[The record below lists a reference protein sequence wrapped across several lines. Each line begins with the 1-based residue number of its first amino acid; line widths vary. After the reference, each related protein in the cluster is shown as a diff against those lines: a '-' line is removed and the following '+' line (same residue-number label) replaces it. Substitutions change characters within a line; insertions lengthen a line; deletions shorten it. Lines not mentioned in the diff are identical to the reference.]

1 MASPITST
9 PWFRQVQTLLT
20 KNRRLLSRRPI
31 HLFILLFSSVASVIF
46 AWLAGRD
53 ARGKSFIIV
62 LGLSISYLLRLLFD
76 LYAFMWCT
84 FSCTLTLFL
93 IESIS
98 FLFFFDMM

>member
-62 LGLSISYLLRLLFD
+62 LSILYLLRLLPD

-84 FSCTLTLFL
+84 FSGTLTLIL